1 MGNSLKQVYCSL
13 YINEGEIQ
21 MLVGEYFN
29 TRFNITRVEKAKT
42 DGIVNFKITDYDGVC
57 NLIKGLKQKVSSNIG
72 ASLKKTILVLP
83 AFNYKRIPLR
93 VSVVPNGGILTKKD
107 VARALTSAL
116 KTEID
121 DDLIIVNASIVKY
134 ILNGISTRRLP
145 ENEVCDEVILDVDLL
160 CADKEI
166 AFDYLKVVTDAG
178 LEVLDITLDTYS
190 ICKEAVLLEQ
200 SLSENIILLDIGN
213 YHSYMSLLSKGK
225 LGSTE
230 IIGEGLNSI
239 AKNLISNINAPIDT
253 LLRLVKFNVDFK
265 SEYPSNPVFAWSDD
279 KDQSH
284 SLTVK
289 ELNDFVLEPLSSYVD
304 KIVSMCKPII
314 DNGKTMFFLT
324 GEGSKMNELANVL
337 RQMSNVEV
345 KQYYPET
352 IGIRDSALC
361 SIYGSFFV
369 YREKALLN
377 NINVCC
383 VDIAEYDSTVD
394 QRKIDVEGES
404 ITTKIK
410 KMFEQY
416 RDKEDN

>member
-13 YINEGEIQ
+13 YINEGELQ
-21 MLVGEYFN
+21 VLVGEYFN
-29 TRFNITRVEKAKT
+29 TRFNITRVEKEKI
-42 DGIVNFKITDYDGVC
+42 DGVFNFKITDPDLVC
-57 NLIKGLKQKVSSNIG
+57 NSIKEVIKKISTNIG
-72 ASLKKTILVLP
+72 ATIKKTILVLP
-83 AFNYKRIPLR
+83 ALNYKRVPLR
-93 VSVVPNGGILTKKD
+93 VSVVPNGGILTKQD

-116 KTEID
+116 RTEID
-121 DDLIIVNASIVKY
+121 DNLIIVNASIVKY
-134 ILNGISTRRLP
+134 IVNGISSRRMP
-145 ENEVCDEVILDVDLL
+145 VNEVCEEVILDVDLL
-160 CADKEI
+160 CADKEMAI
-166 AFDYLKVVTDAG
+166 DYIQVVQNAG
-178 LEVLDITLDTYS
+178 LELLDITLDTYS

-200 SLSENIILLDIGN
+200 SLGENIILLDIGN
-213 YHSYMSLLSKGK
+213 THSYLSLISKGK

-230 IIGEGLNSI
+230 ILADGLYNV
-239 AKNLISNINAPIDT
+239 AENLVKNVNGPLDT
-253 LLRLVKFNVDFK
+253 LLRLVKYNVDFDLD
-265 SEYPSNPVFAWSDD
+265 YLDNPVFAWTDN

-289 ELNDFVLEPLSSYVD
+289 ELNEIIDSSLNNYVD
-304 KIVSMCKPII
+304 KIISMCKPII
-314 DNGKTMFFLT
+314 DSGKTIFYLT
-324 GEGSKMNELANVL
+324 GEGSKMNQLAK
-337 RQMSNVEV
+337 SIKEKSGVEV

-377 NINVCC
+377 NLNVCC

-394 QRKIDVEGES
+394 QKKIDVEGES

-416 RDKEDN
+416 RDKED